1 LTQRSIS
8 RGARKHIESE
18 LYAYHDTKQAIKDLR
33 ADIIEGSPVSDGTG
47 IRGSEPGNTTLH
59 KAARLYD
66 DKLLRQLCRTVEA
79 IDKTVARLPEA
90 KRELVRLK
98 YWDRNLTSYGI
109 ASKLGVDERTVWRW
123 TNDINNAVAI
133 ELGWR

>member
-1 LTQRSIS
+1 MSQKTIS

-18 LYAYHDTKQAIKDLR
+18 LYAYHDTKKAINDLR
-33 ADIIEGSPVSDGTG
+33 ADIIEGSPAQDATG
-47 IRGSEPGNTTLH
+47 IRGSTPGNPTGN

-79 IDKTVARLPEA
+79 IDKTLARLPDP

-98 YWDRNLTSYGI
+98 YWDRNLTSFGI
-109 ASKLGVDERTVWRW
+109 ASRLGVDERTVRRW
-123 TNDINNAVAI
+123 LGEVTEAVGL
-133 ELGWR
+133 EVGWR